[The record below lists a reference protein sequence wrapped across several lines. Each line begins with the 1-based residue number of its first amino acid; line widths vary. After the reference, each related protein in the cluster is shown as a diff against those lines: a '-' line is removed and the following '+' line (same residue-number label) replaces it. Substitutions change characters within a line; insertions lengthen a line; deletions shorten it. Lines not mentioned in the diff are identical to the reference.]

1 MIKLVY
7 FLLTILLIF
16 NSCVSIEKYKEL
28 DTNLADFIKEN
39 DKIKEINQ
47 DLEILNIELNDNL
60 IRISSRTKKLE
71 NDTLTLARELRKKE
85 KLYDNLNLSYEL
97 LIKNN
102 SNTMANQ
109 SRENREL
116 IEKLSQMEISLNERE
131 QDIKEREGEL
141 YELRKNLESKDRTL
155 SELKSKI
162 SDALLNYKGEGLNV
176 EVRNSKL
183 YISLENSLLFSSGSW
198 KINSSGKKAL
208 TKLSNILAQQSTI
221 NITVEGHT
229 DSIPYNGSG
238 IIKDNWDLSVL
249 RATSIVRVILN
260 NKGIKPERIVASGR
274 SSFNPLVKNDS
285 KENRARNRRTE
296 IILTPNI
303 DILMQLLD

>member
-7 FLLTILLIF
+7 FLLTILLFF

-109 SRENREL
+109 SRENKEL

-198 KINSSGKKAL
+198 KINSSGRKAL

>member
-7 FLLTILLIF
+7 FLLLILLIF

-28 DTNLADFIKEN
+28 DTNFANLIKEN

-71 NDTLTLARELRKKE
+71 NDTLTLARKLRKKE

-109 SRENREL
+109 SRENKEL

>member
-1 MIKLVY
+1 MMKLVY

-28 DTNLADFIKEN
+28 DTNLADFTKEN
-39 DKIKEINQ
+39 DKIKKINQ

-71 NDTLTLARELRKKE
+71 NDTLTLGRELRKKE

-109 SRENREL
+109 SRENKEL

-131 QDIKEREGEL
+131 QDIKEREDEL
-141 YELRKNLESKDRTL
+141 YELRKNLENKDRTL

-162 SDALLNYKGEGLNV
+162 SDALLSYKGEGLNV

-198 KINSSGKKAL
+198 KINSNGKKAL
-208 TKLSNILAQQSTI
+208 IKLSNILAQQSTI

-260 NKGIKPERIVASGR
+260 NKGIKPERIEASGR

-296 IILTPNI
+296 IILSPNI
-303 DILMQLLD
+303 DILLKLLD

>member
-16 NSCVSIEKYKEL
+16 NSCVSVEKYKEL
-28 DTNLADFIKEN
+28 DTNFANLIKEN

-71 NDTLTLARELRKKE
+71 NDTLTLARKLRKKE

-109 SRENREL
+109 SRENKEL

>member
-7 FLLTILLIF
+7 FLFTILLIF

-28 DTNLADFIKEN
+28 DTNFANLIKEN

-71 NDTLTLARELRKKE
+71 NDTLTLARKLRKKE

-109 SRENREL
+109 SRENKEL

>member
-28 DTNLADFIKEN
+28 DTNFANLIKEN

-109 SRENREL
+109 SRENKEL

>member
-28 DTNLADFIKEN
+28 DTNLADFTKEN
-39 DKIKEINQ
+39 DKIKKINQ

-71 NDTLTLARELRKKE
+71 NDTLTLGRELRKKE

-109 SRENREL
+109 SRENKEL

-131 QDIKEREGEL
+131 QDIKEREDEL
-141 YELRKNLESKDRTL
+141 YELRKNLENKDRTL

-162 SDALLNYKGEGLNV
+162 SDALLSYKGEGLNV

-198 KINSSGKKAL
+198 KINSNGKKAL
-208 TKLSNILAQQSTI
+208 IKLSNILAQQSTI

-260 NKGIKPERIVASGR
+260 NKGIKPERIEASGR

-296 IILTPNI
+296 IILSPNI
-303 DILMQLLD
+303 DILLKLLD

>member
-1 MIKLVY
+1 MMKLVY
-7 FLLTILLIF
+7 FLLTILIIF

-28 DTNLADFIKEN
+28 DTNLADFTKEN
-39 DKIKEINQ
+39 DKIKKINQ

-71 NDTLTLARELRKKE
+71 NDTLTLGRELRKKE

-109 SRENREL
+109 SRENKEL

-131 QDIKEREGEL
+131 QDIKEREDEL
-141 YELRKNLESKDRTL
+141 YELRKNLENKDRTL

-162 SDALLNYKGEGLNV
+162 SDALLSYKGEGLNV

-198 KINSSGKKAL
+198 KINSNGKKAL
-208 TKLSNILAQQSTI
+208 IKLSNILAQQSTI

-260 NKGIKPERIVASGR
+260 NKGIKPERIEASGR

-296 IILTPNI
+296 IILSPNI
-303 DILMQLLD
+303 DILLKLLD

>member
-1 MIKLVY
+1 MMKLVY
-7 FLLTILLIF
+7 FLLIILLIF

-39 DKIKEINQ
+39 DKIKKINQ

-71 NDTLTLARELRKKE
+71 NDTLTLGRELRKKE

-109 SRENREL
+109 SRENKEL

-131 QDIKEREGEL
+131 QDIKEREDEL
-141 YELRKNLESKDRTL
+141 YELRKNLENKDRTL

-162 SDALLNYKGEGLNV
+162 SDALLSYKGEGLNV

-198 KINSSGKKAL
+198 KINSNGKKAL
-208 TKLSNILAQQSTI
+208 IKLSNILAQQSSI

-260 NKGIKPERIVASGR
+260 NKGIKPERIEASGR
-274 SSFNPLVKNDS
+274 SSFNPLVKNDT

-296 IILTPNI
+296 IILSPNI
-303 DILMQLLD
+303 DILLKLLD

>member
-1 MIKLVY
+1 MTKLVY

-28 DTNLADFIKEN
+28 DTNLADFTKEN
-39 DKIKEINQ
+39 DKIKKINQ

-71 NDTLTLARELRKKE
+71 NDTLTLGRELRKKE

-109 SRENREL
+109 SRENKEL

-131 QDIKEREGEL
+131 QDIKEREDEL
-141 YELRKNLESKDRTL
+141 YELRKNLENKDRTL

-162 SDALLNYKGEGLNV
+162 SDALLSYKGEGLNV

-198 KINSSGKKAL
+198 KINSNGKKAL
-208 TKLSNILAQQSTI
+208 IKLSNILAQQSTI

-260 NKGIKPERIVASGR
+260 NKGIKPERIEASGR

-296 IILTPNI
+296 IILSPNI
-303 DILMQLLD
+303 DILLKLLD

>member
-7 FLLTILLIF
+7 FLLSILLIF

-28 DTNLADFIKEN
+28 DTNFANLVKEN

-109 SRENREL
+109 SRENKEL

>member
-1 MIKLVY
+1 M
-7 FLLTILLIF
+7 
-16 NSCVSIEKYKEL
+16 
-28 DTNLADFIKEN
+28 
-39 DKIKEINQ
+39 
-47 DLEILNIELNDNL
+47 
-60 IRISSRTKKLE
+60 
-71 NDTLTLARELRKKE
+71 TLGRELRKKE

-109 SRENREL
+109 SRENKEL

-131 QDIKEREGEL
+131 QDIKEREDEL
-141 YELRKNLESKDRTL
+141 DELRKNLENKDRSL

-162 SDALLNYKGEGLNV
+162 SDALLSYKGEGLNV

-198 KINSSGKKAL
+198 KINSNGKKAL
-208 TKLSNILAQQSTI
+208 IKLSNILAQQSTI

-260 NKGIKPERIVASGR
+260 NKGIKPERIEASGR
-274 SSFNPLVKNDS
+274 RSFNHLVKNDS

-296 IILTPNI
+296 IILSPKFDELYNLINTSNNR
-303 DILMQLLD
+303 